1 MHWKA
6 LDKSFLYIP
15 CWYWNK
21 RCTEICIRNKNL
33 VDVAHCIVRPSVP
46 SILTKHVYLHANCS
60 PPLHFIS
67 VGNIL
72 LFASVAVLF
81 LHPYLCFSVESQIVY
96 WGWMLQKVP
105 AIGGES
111 RLSAPHRSKS
121 VFSTFLSLN
130 ATLASHLG
138 KYWCKRASHMP
149 PPSTP
154 LLLFQCVPQSALV
167 CQFVAWCLDVLQEW
181 LKHNSTCHSHMLTY
195 GIWIPHELQQLE
207 HHRDTSWHVTS
218 NVLPGVRA
226 HYVFLLLGSA
236 SPDHC
241 ICFP

>member
-1 MHWKA
+1 MVG
-6 LDKSFLYIP
+6 
-15 CWYWNK
+15 
-21 RCTEICIRNKNL
+21 RCRSL
-33 VDVAHCIVRPSVP
+33 VWPSVP
-46 SILTKHVYLHANCS
+46 SILTKHVYLHANCP

-72 LFASVAVLF
+72 LFASLAVLF
-81 LHPYLCFSVESQIVY
+81 IPPYLCFSVESEIVY

-138 KYWCKRASHMP
+138 KYWCKRVSHMP

-181 LKHNSTCHSHMLTY
+181 LKHNSTCHSHMLA
-195 GIWIPHELQQLE
+195 
-207 HHRDTSWHVTS
+207 
-218 NVLPGVRA
+218 VRA
-226 HYVFLLLGSA
+226 SQRHFLACDLQRSAWCKGTLCVPPTGLSLSWSLHMLPLVRCYTETNTCTYVVIQSRTRIIHGYLFHIQTA
-236 SPDHC
+236 WQRH
-241 ICFP
+241 